1 MVGDGVKDKDGVG
14 AEEEIGGVVD
24 MKRGGGHILSGR
36 FGRFSVG
43 GSERTERKQDSR
55 TIKKEKARTNCQ
67 ERQYIKC
74 IVRNASVR
82 TLNLERD
89 KGGGCYP

>member
-55 TIKKEKARTNCQ
+55 TIKKAKARTNCQ
-67 ERQYIKC
+67 KKTIHKMYRTQCERKDPQS
-74 IVRNASVR
+74 R
-82 TLNLERD
+82 ER
-89 KGGGCYP
+89 